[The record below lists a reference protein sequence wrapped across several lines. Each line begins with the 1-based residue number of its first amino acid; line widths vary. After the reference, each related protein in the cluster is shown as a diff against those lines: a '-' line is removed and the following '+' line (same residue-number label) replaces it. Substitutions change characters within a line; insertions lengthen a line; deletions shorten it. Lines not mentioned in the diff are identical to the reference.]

1 VTVAAIATPSPKSE
15 SAVEVVSEPE
25 QEDPEV
31 TLRAKEQQ
39 LEEKMKVRH
48 CKPLVQLY
56 KKIGEGS
63 INIDQIAEDSD
74 KQTAFIAEVRSHLA

>member
-1 VTVAAIATPSPKSE
+1 VRISPTAVVTVGAIATPSPKSE
-15 SAVEVVSEPE
+15 SAVEVVSEPK

-48 CKPLVQLY
+48 CKPL
-56 KKIGEGS
+56 
-63 INIDQIAEDSD
+63 NHRDS
-74 KQTAFIAEVRSHLA
+74 KFNLH